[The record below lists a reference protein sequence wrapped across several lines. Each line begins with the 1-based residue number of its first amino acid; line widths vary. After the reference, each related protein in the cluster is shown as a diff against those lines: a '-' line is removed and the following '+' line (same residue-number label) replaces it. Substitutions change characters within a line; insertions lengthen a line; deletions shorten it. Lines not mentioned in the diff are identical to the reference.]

1 MRMRPFSGRRA
12 SRSNHLVSSQPW
24 RPPICVVVLLASV
37 GNHQHVD
44 ADCHLAE
51 QIAAMYGI
59 DDASI
64 EIPDAEHVMFLTPAK
79 IFQRCPVIAR
89 RAIEPRLLISF
100 HPRRQSEHPCSLPD
114 MYSKRWAGWVDTAV
128 RAASTQCMLAQL
140 TAIGRGRQLRFLGCA
155 CVLIHRMTGYRPPR
169 QSQ

>member
-1 MRMRPFSGRRA
+1 MWMRPFSRRRA
-12 SRSNHLVSSQPW
+12 SRSKHPGSSQPW
-24 RPPICVVVLLASV
+24 RSPICVAVVLLASM
-37 GNHQHVD
+37 GNRQHVD
-44 ADCHLAE
+44 ADCHLEE

-59 DDASI
+59 DVASI

-128 RAASTQCMLAQL
+128 RATSTQRMLAHL
-140 TAIGRGRQLRFLGCA
+140 GPIGRGRELILSGAHA
-155 CVLIHRMTGYRPPR
+155 C
-169 QSQ
+169 